1 MSGPEAALARLG
13 ALDALAARDTP
24 AARLDARVKA
34 LSALAFAA
42 TVASFGRLEPLRLVP
57 LAAWPV
63 ALAALGDVPWRP
75 LLARLA
81 LASPFALGVAAFEPL
96 LDRAPASLGGVPTTA
111 GAVAALTI
119 VLKFGL
125 ALSAALAL
133 VATTGFDAVCAALRR
148 LGAPRAVVTQLLL
161 LYRYVFVLAEEAAR
175 TLRAHALRS
184 PARPRPALG
193 LAGTL
198 LGGLLARTLARGE
211 RVHAAMLA
219 RGFDGELRLA
229 RHTRLRGADLAFAGA
244 TALLLAVCRAV
255 DVPNALGALLARL
268 A

>member
-24 AARLDARVKA
+24 AARLDPRVKA
-34 LSALAFAA
+34 LSALAFAV

-63 ALAALGDVPWRP
+63 ALAALGGVPWRP

-96 LDRAPASLGGVPTTA
+96 LDRAPAALGGLPASA

-119 VLKFGL
+119 LLKFAL
-125 ALSAALAL
+125 ALSAALVL

-161 LYRYVFVLAEEAAR
+161 LYRYLFVLADETAR

-184 PARPRPALG
+184 PDRPRPALRTT
-193 LAGTL
+193 GTL
-198 LGGLLARTLARGE
+198 LGALLLRTLARGE
-211 RVHAAMLA
+211 RVHAAMLG
-219 RGFDGELRLA
+219 RGFDGELRLG
-229 RHTRLRGADLAFAGA
+229 RPGRLRRADVAFAAA
-244 TALLLAVCRAV
+244 TALLLVACRAI
-255 DVPNALGALLARL
+255 DVPAALGAALGRL
-268 A
+268 G